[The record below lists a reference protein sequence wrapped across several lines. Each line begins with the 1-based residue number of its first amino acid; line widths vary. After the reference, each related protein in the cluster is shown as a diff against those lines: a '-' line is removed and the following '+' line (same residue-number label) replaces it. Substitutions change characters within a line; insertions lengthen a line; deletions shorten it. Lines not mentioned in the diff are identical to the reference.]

1 MPATFDYTGNG
12 NLPSNG
18 NLDDRVKYSY
28 NESSALHIDEEDY
41 GNITSS
47 IDLEEDYGSIANT
60 QTIVGARVL
69 DFGSITINETIVPF
83 GTIFTSSPGEIINL
97 YGFKLVKLS
106 LILLVKH
113 SSLPRQLNLVREV
126 CTLEV
131 KLVLLLLV

>member
-18 NLDDRVKYSY
+18 NLDERVKYSY

-47 IDLEEDYGSIANT
+47 IDLEEDYGSIVNT

-83 GTIFTSSPGEIINL
+83 GTIFTSSPGEIS
-97 YGFKLVKLS
+97 KLVR
-106 LILLVKH
+106 IQVG
-113 SSLPRQLNLVREV
+113 
-126 CTLEV
+126 EV
-131 KLVLLLLV
+131 KFDIIGEAVW